1 MAVGYE
7 IDQPS
12 ATTPL
17 SPRVSDVS
25 NGSRYMRENDF
36 LESPIRSPASVVSMW
51 SEGKRKMNGKLRHAI
66 GIALLLATVFL
77 WTTSNFLASVSHVK
91 SHRRDE
97 VLTYACRRYSQ
108 TIPTPSHILLR
119 TSTRPSSSYP

>member
-1 MAVGYE
+1 MAGYK

-36 LESPIRSPASVVSMW
+36 MESPPRSPASVVSIW
-51 SEGKRKMNGKLRHAI
+51 SEGKKKPNSKLRHAV

-77 WTTSNFLASVSHVK
+77 WTTSNFLASVRGFQHK
-91 SHRRDE
+91 IRREQDN
-97 VLTYACRRYSQ
+97 
-108 TIPTPSHILLR
+108 
-119 TSTRPSSSYP
+119 

>member
-1 MAVGYE
+1 MAGHE

-12 ATTPL
+12 VTTPL

-51 SEGKRKMNGKLRHAI
+51 SEGRKKPNGKLRHAV
-66 GIALLLATVFL
+66 GIMLLLATVVL
-77 WTTSNFLASVSHVK
+77 WTTSNFLASVRLHAYSPG
-91 SHRRDE
+91 HRQN
-97 VLTYACRRYSQ
+97 VMK
-108 TIPTPSHILLR
+108 
-119 TSTRPSSSYP
+119 

>member
-1 MAVGYE
+1 MARDDME
-7 IDQPS
+7 EPS

-17 SPRVSDVS
+17 SPRVSDAS

-51 SEGKRKMNGKLRHAI
+51 SESKKKPNSKLRHAI

-77 WTTSNFLASVSHVK
+77 WTASNFLASVCCPKFGLETWLCYDKHA
-91 SHRRDE
+91 
-97 VLTYACRRYSQ
+97 Y
-108 TIPTPSHILLR
+108 
-119 TSTRPSSSYP
+119 

>member
-1 MAVGYE
+1 MPAGYE

-51 SEGKRKMNGKLRHAI
+51 DDGKKKHMNSKLRHAI
-66 GIALLLATVFL
+66 GISLLLATVVL
-77 WTTSNFLASVSHVK
+77 WTTSNFLASVS
-91 SHRRDE
+91 
-97 VLTYACRRYSQ
+97 CIQ
-108 TIPTPSHILLR
+108 IGLLLQVR
-119 TSTRPSSSYP
+119 I